1 MQSEQKT
8 NLKVTVVL
16 IDCLCLI
23 AVQPGKILIDVGVGM
38 TLGRGGGSLRSYQK
52 GFQSY
57 HPELPLP
64 PSAHKILLP

>member
-38 TLGRGGGSLRSYQK
+38 TLGRGEV
-52 GFQSY
+52 
-57 HPELPLP
+57 H
-64 PSAHKILLP
+64 